1 MDELVTGLVNQRSA
15 AFGQLESHRR
25 IRFTRSEIELGP
37 DGRVRIVLVLYTD
50 LELSTLS
57 PVYDAN
63 AVELLIGRIKAFQ
76 KAHHQLIRL
85 KTLSGTSPG
94 LEAMQDAACLGM
106 KGDAPMEQQH
116 NGERK
121 QPTLCLPPSRDGS
134 YSVPLR
140 SAS

>member
-15 AFGQLESHRR
+15 AFGQLESHRH
-25 IRFTRSEIELGP
+25 IRLTRSEIELGP

-50 LELSTLS
+50 LELRTLS

-63 AVELLIGRIKAFQ
+63 AVELLIGKIKAFQ

-85 KTLSGTSPG
+85 KTLSGASPG
-94 LEAMQDAACLGM
+94 LDAMQDAACLGV
-106 KGDAPMEQQH
+106 KGGAPMEQQH
-116 NGERK
+116 NGRRK
-121 QPTLCLPPSRDGS
+121 RPTLCLPPSRDGS

-140 SAS
+140 GAS